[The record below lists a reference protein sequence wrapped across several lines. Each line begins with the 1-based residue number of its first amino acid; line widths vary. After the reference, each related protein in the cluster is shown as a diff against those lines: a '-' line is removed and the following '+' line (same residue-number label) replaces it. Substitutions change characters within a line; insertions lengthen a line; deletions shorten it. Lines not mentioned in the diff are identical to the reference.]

1 MNQKKTIWII
11 NQYASTPNTG
21 FIGRHYY
28 LAQELADLG
37 YKVYV
42 VSASYTHSQSNPVSF
57 EEDYKFEDFGDNFK
71 FLWLKTP
78 VYQKSTSKRRVLNW
92 FEFGWKIK
100 GLNKIIKDK
109 PDVIL
114 YSSLSLVGF
123 LGAERLAKKNK
134 VPLIFEVRDIWPL
147 SLMEI
152 GGYSASHPFVRFLQW
167 VEDRAYQKSDKVISN
182 LKNAVDH
189 MVSRGL
195 DPQKFYW
202 IPNGFSSK
210 EVATKEALPNN
221 IEKQLPENKF
231 IVGYTGSIGIANCLQ
246 NLIGAAIKLQDRSDI
261 HFAIVG
267 KGEYKEVLQQQVAD
281 HQLSNV
287 TFIDPIPKTQIQSM
301 LDKFG
306 TCYIGLKKDPL
317 FRFGVSPNKLFDYLY
332 AGKPVIYAIDSGK
345 YKPVSDAGAG
355 YEVTPE
361 NTDELICT
369 IEKLAAMPET
379 ERRVMGENGCKYVK
393 DLYDYKALALKLEH
407 TLFE

>member
-1 MNQKKTIWII
+1 M
-11 NQYASTPNTG
+11 
-21 FIGRHYY
+21 
-28 LAQELADLG
+28 
-37 YKVYV
+37 YV

-57 EEDYKFEDFGDNFK
+57 EGDYKFEDFGDNFK

-147 SLMEI
+147 SLIEI

-195 DPQKFYW
+195 DAQKFYW

-210 EVATKEALPNN
+210 EVVTQEALPNN

-287 TFIDPIPKTQIQSM
+287 TFIDPIPKTQSKVCLIN
-301 LDKFG
+301 LE
-306 TCYIGLKKDPL
+306 L
-317 FRFGVSPNKLFDYLY
+317 
-332 AGKPVIYAIDSGK
+332 VIL
-345 YKPVSDAGAG
+345 V
-355 YEVTPE
+355 
-361 NTDELICT
+361 
-369 IEKLAAMPET
+369 
-379 ERRVMGENGCKYVK
+379 
-393 DLYDYKALALKLEH
+393 
-407 TLFE
+407 